1 MPRRTRRIARFVW
14 FPAAA
19 LASIAATALPAVA
32 QEVPDIAGIYDM
44 QGEMTVEGS
53 PDRFVI
59 TGKLVVKQD
68 GANCT
73 TITEAAI
80 RRAAGS
86 SGPVSAALIG
96 TGTATL
102 AGRKFTGKSEL
113 QSLVSEV
120 PELDVAVPFAPR
132 TAGPILDATATGEVL
147 PDGALKL
154 EIRSTL
160 IGEGFTL
167 PEGRK
172 TIVVA
177 KRVARSPTE
186 LKKK

>member
-1 MPRRTRRIARFVW
+1 MPARTHRHETLAW
-14 FPAAA
+14 LGAAA
-19 LASIAATALPAVA
+19 LCALATHPSQARA
-32 QEVPDIAGIYDM
+32 QEIPDIAGIYEM
-44 QGEMTVEGS
+44 NGEMTVEGS

-59 TGKLVVKQD
+59 TGRLVVRQD
-68 GANCT
+68 GKNCT

-80 RRAAGS
+80 RRTAGT

-102 AGRKFTGKSEL
+102 DGRKFTGKTEL

-132 TAGPILDATATGEVL
+132 IVGPVLDATANGEVL
-147 PDGALKL
+147 DDGSLKL

-160 IGEGFTL
+160 TGEGFTL
-167 PEGRK
+167 PEGRR
-172 TIVVA
+172 TLVVA
-177 KRVARSPTE
+177 KRVARKPTE
-186 LKKK
+186 LKTK

>member
-1 MPRRTRRIARFVW
+1 MFGRTHHRATLAWTF
-14 FPAAA
+14 AAA
-19 LASIAATALPAVA
+19 LSALATGPLEAHA
-32 QEVPDIAGIYDM
+32 QEIPDIAGIYEM
-44 QGEMTVEGS
+44 NGEMTVEGS

-59 TGKLVVKQD
+59 TGKLVVRQD
-68 GANCT
+68 GKNCT

-80 RRAAGS
+80 RRAAGH

-102 AGRKFTGKSEL
+102 EGRKFTGKSEL

-132 TAGPILDATATGEVL
+132 TAGPVLDATANGEVL
-147 PDGALKL
+147 PDGSLKL

-160 IGEGFTL
+160 VGEGFTL
-167 PEGRK
+167 PEGRR

-177 KRVARSPTE
+177 KRVARKPTE

>member
-1 MPRRTRRIARFVW
+1 MGYSRSRSALHGIA
-14 FPAAA
+14 AAA
-19 LASIAATALPAVA
+19 LAVLAAGPALA
-32 QEVPDIAGIYDM
+32 QEVPDIAGIYEM
-44 QGEMTVEGS
+44 NGEMTVEGS

-59 TGKLVVKQD
+59 TGKLVVRQD
-68 GANCT
+68 GKNCT

-80 RRAAGS
+80 RRAAGQ

-102 AGRKFTGKSEL
+102 EGRKFTGKSEL

-132 TAGPILDATATGEVL
+132 TAGPVLDATANGEVL
-147 PDGALKL
+147 ADGSLKL

-167 PEGRK
+167 PEGRR

-186 LKKK
+186 LKTTQKK

>member
-1 MPRRTRRIARFVW
+1 MLGRPHRRATLAWTF
-14 FPAAA
+14 AAA
-19 LASIAATALPAVA
+19 LSALAISPWHASA
-32 QEVPDIAGIYDM
+32 QEVPDIAGIYEM
-44 QGEMTVEGS
+44 NGEMTVEGS

-59 TGKLVVKQD
+59 TGKLVVRQNGK
-68 GANCT
+68 NCT

-80 RRAAGS
+80 RRAAGH

-102 AGRKFTGKSEL
+102 EGRKFTGKSEL

-132 TAGPILDATATGEVL
+132 TAGPVLDATANGEVL
-147 PDGALKL
+147 ADGSLKL

-160 IGEGFTL
+160 VGEGFTL
-167 PEGRK
+167 PEGRR